1 MFFFLSK
8 LFKSCVS
15 ISLALS
21 FTWCLYPP
29 PVLCVPSLSVLCN
42 RSYFH
47 PCLSV
52 TVAAG
57 WLNIYI
63 FHSLV
68 TFPCCRSGSSSLLAA
83 LLLTDYCL
91 QISYGHSKW
100 YTGSQGQR
108 VQRLEKGRKRERE
121 REGQNERARETVVS
135 RADCQS
141 SDWKLKRQSCWRSIC
156 MCRDMDWSGVIF
168 YLWCHLD
175 CGFLSA
181 QMVCNKL
188 PEKRCKSWAPG
199 ILSVFVRQ
207 QAASSFSFFFLN
219 EWIC

>member
-1 MFFFLSK
+1 MHLFLQLALQCVFFQLNFLK
-8 LFKSCVS
+8 VVS
-15 ISLALS
+15 ISRSHSQSVSTLS
-21 FTWCLYPP
+21 
-29 PVLCVPSLSVLCN
+29 VLCVPSLSVVCN

-108 VQRLEKGRKRERE
+108 VQRLEEGGKREKE
-121 REGQNERARETVVS
+121 NTKETVTRLTVS
-135 RADCQS
+135 CLNES
-141 SDWKLKRQSCWRSIC
+141 GKKRQRCWRSIC
-156 MCRDMDWSGVIF
+156 ICRDMAWSVIL
-168 YLWCHLD
+168 YLWYHCITVTVVSCQPRWSAINCLKRD
-175 CGFLSA
+175 VNLGFQKCLVPKK
-181 QMVCNKL
+181 MHVCK
-188 PEKRCKSWAPG
+188 
-199 ILSVFVRQ
+199 
-207 QAASSFSFFFLN
+207 
-219 EWIC
+219 

>member
-1 MFFFLSK
+1 MFFFL
-8 LFKSCVS
+8 LQIFKSIFLSSSPFSVFFSLTFKKLCPSHSLSHSQSVS
-15 ISLALS
+15 TLS
-21 FTWCLYPP
+21 
-29 PVLCVPSLSVLCN
+29 VLCVPSLSVLCN

-91 QISYGHSKW
+91 QISYGHRKW

-108 VQRLEKGRKRERE
+108 VQRLKKGGKRERM
-121 REGQNERARETVVS
+121 RDTAVTTV
-135 RADCQS
+135 DCQL
-141 SDWKLKRQSCWRSIC
+141 SDGK
-156 MCRDMDWSGVIF
+156 
-168 YLWCHLD
+168 
-175 CGFLSA
+175 
-181 QMVCNKL
+181 
-188 PEKRCKSWAPG
+188 
-199 ILSVFVRQ
+199 
-207 QAASSFSFFFLN
+207 
-219 EWIC
+219 

>member
-1 MFFFLSK
+1 MDKEAHTHRLTPPSLKHLSPTLSVFPRFLAHISKNTHIYTLSPVSRSLFFYYFKSLNLSLSPALPSVFFFYFFYPKFLKVVCPSHLLSH
-8 LFKSCVS
+8 SQGVS
-15 ISLALS
+15 TLS
-21 FTWCLYPP
+21 
-29 PVLCVPSLSVLCN
+29 VLCVPSLSVLCN

-108 VQRLEKGRKRERE
+108 VQRLEKGRKRERGKGRMREQE
-121 REGQNERARETVVS
+121 RLLYPGQTVG
-135 RADCQS
+135 R
-141 SDWKLKRQSCWRSIC
+141 LIE
-156 MCRDMDWSGVIF
+156 
-168 YLWCHLD
+168 
-175 CGFLSA
+175 
-181 QMVCNKL
+181 N
-188 PEKRCKSWAPG
+188 
-199 ILSVFVRQ
+199 
-207 QAASSFSFFFLN
+207 
-219 EWIC
+219 

>member
-1 MFFFLSK
+1 MHIFLQLALQCVFFQLNFLK
-8 LFKSCVS
+8 VVS
-15 ISLALS
+15 ISLAHSQSVSTLS
-21 FTWCLYPP
+21 
-29 PVLCVPSLSVLCN
+29 VLCVPSLSVVCN

-68 TFPCCRSGSSSLLAA
+68 TFPCCRYGSSSLLAA

-108 VQRLEKGRKRERE
+108 VQRLEEGGKREKE
-121 REGQNERARETVVS
+121 NTKETVTRLTVS
-135 RADCQS
+135 CLNES
-141 SDWKLKRQSCWRSIC
+141 GKKRQ
-156 MCRDMDWSGVIF
+156 
-168 YLWCHLD
+168 
-175 CGFLSA
+175 
-181 QMVCNKL
+181 
-188 PEKRCKSWAPG
+188 RC
-199 ILSVFVRQ
+199 
-207 QAASSFSFFFLN
+207 
-219 EWIC
+219 

>member
-1 MFFFLSK
+1 MFFFYPNFLKVVCPSHLLSH
-8 LFKSCVS
+8 SQGVS
-15 ISLALS
+15 TLS
-21 FTWCLYPP
+21 
-29 PVLCVPSLSVLCN
+29 VLCVPSLSVLCN